1 MPDKQPTMMTIREVA
16 RTGILS
22 EHALRL
28 MDRDGKLPVLYIGR
42 KALINYDS
50 LCEVLQGLKL
60 GTQAFGSGLPLHQQG
75 ERRCL
80 IS

>member
-1 MPDKQPTMMTIREVA
+1 MPDKQPAMMAIREVA

-28 MDRDGKLPVLYIGR
+28 MVREGKLPVLYIGR
-42 KALINYDS
+42 KAMINYDS

-60 GTQAFGSGLPLHQQG
+60 GHRPTAQDF
-75 ERRCL
+75 
-80 IS
+80 ISFTKENADA

>member
-1 MPDKQPTMMTIREVA
+1 MPDRQPTMMTIREVA

-28 MDRDGKLPVLYIGR
+28 MVRDGKLPVLYIGR

-60 GTQAFGSGLPLHQQG
+60 GYRPTAQDLFSIARENPDA
-75 ERRCL
+75 
-80 IS
+80 